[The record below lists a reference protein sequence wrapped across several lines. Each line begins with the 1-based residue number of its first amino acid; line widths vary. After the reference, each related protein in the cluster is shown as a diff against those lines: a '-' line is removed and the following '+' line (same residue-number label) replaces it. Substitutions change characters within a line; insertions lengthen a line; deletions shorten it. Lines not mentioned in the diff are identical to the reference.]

1 MTDYQKRV
9 GLKEPPMIGF
19 ASRQERSIVLGDQHL
34 YWTIIR
40 NPGFLS
46 PLIMPFS
53 RQTSSVYLR
62 PKAFCKL

>member
-46 PLIMPFS
+46 P
-53 RQTSSVYLR
+53 
-62 PKAFCKL
+62 